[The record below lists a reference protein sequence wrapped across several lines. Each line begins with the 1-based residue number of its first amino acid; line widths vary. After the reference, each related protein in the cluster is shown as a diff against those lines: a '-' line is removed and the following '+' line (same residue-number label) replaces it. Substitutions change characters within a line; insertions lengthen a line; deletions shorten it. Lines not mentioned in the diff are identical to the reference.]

1 MIDNND
7 LFERVFSQLKVAE
20 SGNRHVDASGKLIT
34 SKAGAKG
41 ITQIMPR
48 TGANPGYGVKPLQN
62 DSPEEYERF
71 GRDYLAAMLRE
82 YKGDYEKALAAYN
95 AGPANVNRAISRAR
109 AEGGDWKDY
118 LPKPEETLPYI
129 DKILSGAGLK
139 RDEAP
144 AGLAK
149 NPEEGQFVVDP
160 VTGKKIKPF
169 GPIRKD
175 IDWRTLKND
184 PSWLDASDLVHR
196 AYYGRPFEGTDEE
209 LAEFGLQFMADLN
222 WSLITLGRLPGKL
235 AEFGDLE
242 TKMGLLYMMDTF
254 DNVDISTAGVWRGF
268 KAFATDPTNY
278 VGLGVFGIGTVG
290 KVATQTA
297 AKLAF
302 REALKQS
309 LGRSGIITG
318 IESMIFTGTENYLR
332 QNLEIEIGKREEFST
347 AELAG
352 SAALGGVIGT
362 GVGTAFDMIASKVAR
377 VFANRRAAKAGE
389 EAAPKDTQEAPKN
402 ALEAPKDSPEQRG
415 ALVEFRGTSVE
426 PREAPDGAKTI
437 DDISGLTP
445 EKLKGRRPE
454 DDWMTGPV
462 GLDKEDLKAAGFKLD
477 DIKTGIRAT
486 PQNLK
491 EAMELARGLARQLTR
506 LEATEVEAVVEA
518 LRRTE
523 MTMEEH
529 RQLALSVQMATDHLK
544 VERAYLISRL
554 MDGNI
559 DKGEAMKLQARLREV
574 EDIIVP
580 VEMMDE
586 AMSSLYGSALR
597 QRQQGLTDL
606 RGISVETIKQQ
617 YPDLSDAQARKL
629 YADTVIRVLREKKAR
644 EVRNQ
649 YNPQIERLVAAG
661 DWEGAVRLIGERE
674 RVIDDLFADLP
685 GGASGL
691 ERLGSKHNPTL
702 SEKLNEIFI
711 TNVFSPTT
719 LALNLVPS
727 TIKVVIQP
735 MLRVITTN
743 PLERATWIEMA
754 GTYSAMASAM
764 RGAIQAAKVAFK
776 YEQALLTR
784 DQARLMEGEL
794 ANKGRVAGAFRFI
807 PRLLNATD
815 EFLSHVAYNGY
826 VGGKAGAEAYV
837 DAISKGMSKQEA
849 TKLAKKAAKEALE
862 KAYKQHDLD
871 VRLKP
876 IVNKGINLGLTGK
889 DLDEWVLKEAKKNL
903 KHIKHGTDKEAL
915 DYVRD
920 VLYKRSFSGETW
932 YSKGA
937 QLIERSL
944 YQMPALKWVTGQ
956 LFFRTPIRV
965 FEEGLR
971 LTPGVQFF
979 MPHFLDDLI
988 GKNGA
993 RRQAKAQGEALLS
1006 LALGS
1011 AVIMA
1016 YAEGKI
1022 TGAGK
1027 YDYRQ
1032 RRLRQDSDLADPYT
1046 IQFDDGSTWTY
1057 RTFDPIATPM
1067 KIMVTALEYMDNLR
1081 IREAQ
1086 GEFIDASLYKKA
1098 WETFESGLMPVL
1110 LAISDANLL
1119 SGFTTTVKILADL
1132 ENAEGEHHKLIK
1144 YIGERLRWMVP
1155 NTAHKLYRMNDTE
1168 MRDPVLVS
1176 QVIQTQLGP
1185 IGALIEQAS
1194 DIKTTRSYDI
1204 LGYPRTITDVGALW
1218 NIFST
1223 ASVEERQ
1230 KGRPEEAL
1238 KVLREMD
1245 RLARVTGAVFNHG
1258 YKHPMTGDLDL
1269 RTVMTKDGS
1278 KTLYDR
1284 WMEIYRELDPV
1295 AALLPVVEAP
1305 LPDGTFEYK
1314 AQKVETM
1321 QRIIREYRDIAFKK
1335 LMTEEQL
1342 LEQEFVKRTI
1352 REAQAKGGLWDYG
1365 RKENAPQLLNY

>member
-1 MIDNND
+1 M
-7 LFERVFSQLKVAE
+7 
-20 SGNRHVDASGKLIT
+20 
-34 SKAGAKG
+34 
-41 ITQIMPR
+41 
-48 TGANPGYGVKPLQN
+48 
-62 DSPEEYERF
+62 
-71 GRDYLAAMLRE
+71 
-82 YKGDYEKALAAYN
+82 
-95 AGPANVNRAISRAR
+95 
-109 AEGGDWKDY
+109 
-118 LPKPEETLPYI
+118 
-129 DKILSGAGLK
+129 
-139 RDEAP
+139 
-144 AGLAK
+144 
-149 NPEEGQFVVDP
+149 
-160 VTGKKIKPF
+160 
-169 GPIRKD
+169 
-175 IDWRTLKND
+175 
-184 PSWLDASDLVHR
+184 
-196 AYYGRPFEGTDEE
+196 
-209 LAEFGLQFMADLN
+209 
-222 WSLITLGRLPGKL
+222 
-235 AEFGDLE
+235 
-242 TKMGLLYMMDTF
+242 
-254 DNVDISTAGVWRGF
+254 
-268 KAFATDPTNY
+268 
-278 VGLGVFGIGTVG
+278 
-290 KVATQTA
+290 
-297 AKLAF
+297 
-302 REALKQS
+302 
-309 LGRSGIITG
+309 
-318 IESMIFTGTENYLR
+318 
-332 QNLEIEIGKREEFST
+332 
-347 AELAG
+347 
-352 SAALGGVIGT
+352 
-362 GVGTAFDMIASKVAR
+362 
-377 VFANRRAAKAGE
+377 
-389 EAAPKDTQEAPKN
+389 
-402 ALEAPKDSPEQRG
+402 
-415 ALVEFRGTSVE
+415 
-426 PREAPDGAKTI
+426 
-437 DDISGLTP
+437 
-445 EKLKGRRPE
+445 KGRRPE

-477 DIKTGIRAT
+477 DIKTGLRAT

-491 EAMELARGLARQLTR
+491 ESMELARGLARQLTR

-529 RQLALSVQMATDHLK
+529 RQLALSVQMATDQLK

-559 DKGEAMKLQARLREV
+559 DKGEAKKLQARLREV

-580 VEMMDE
+580 MEMMDE

-606 RGISVETIKQQ
+606 RGVSVETIKQQ
-617 YPDLSDAQARKL
+617 YPDLTDEQARKL
-629 YADTVIRVLREKKAR
+629 YADTVARVLREKKAR

-674 RVIDDLFADLP
+674 RVIDELFADLP

-691 ERLGSKHNPTL
+691 ERLGSIRNPTL

-711 TNVFSPTT
+711 ANVFSPTT
-719 LALNLVPS
+719 LAINLVPS
-727 TIKVVIQP
+727 AIKVVIQP

-764 RGAIQAAKVAFK
+764 RGALQAAKVAFK

-784 DQARLMEGEL
+784 DQARLMEGDL
-794 ANKGRVAGAFRFI
+794 ANKGRFAGAFRFI

-815 EFLSHVAYNGY
+815 EFISHVAYNGY

-862 KAYKQHDLD
+862 KAYKQYDLD

-876 IVNKGINLGLTGK
+876 IVNKGINLGFTGK
-889 DLDEWVLKEAKKNL
+889 ELDDWVLKEAKENL
-903 KHIKHGTDKEAL
+903 KYIKHGADKEAL

-937 QLIERSL
+937 QWIERGL
-944 YQMPALKWVTGQ
+944 YQMPALKWLTGQ
-956 LFFRTPIRV
+956 LFFRTPLRV

-971 LTPGVQFF
+971 QTPGVQFF

-1006 LALGS
+1006 LALGA

-1016 YAEGKI
+1016 YAQGKI

-1032 RRLRQDSDLADPYT
+1032 RRLRQDSDLAAPYT

-1057 RTFDPIATPM
+1057 RMFDPIATPM
-1067 KIMVTALEYMDNLR
+1067 KIMVTALEYMDNLQ

-1086 GEFIDASLYKKA
+1086 GEFIDASLYEKA
-1098 WETFESGLMPVL
+1098 WATFVSGLMPVI

-1119 SGFTTTVKILADL
+1119 SGFTTTVKILGDL

-1194 DIKTTRSYDI
+1194 NIKTSRAYDI

-1295 AALLPVVEAP
+1295 AALLPVAEAP
-1305 LPDGTFEYK
+1305 LPDGTFEHK
-1314 AQKVETM
+1314 AQKVEIM

-1352 REAQAKGGLWDYG
+1352 REAQAKGGMWDYG

>member
-1 MIDNND
+1 MIDNQD
-7 LFERVFSQLKVAE
+7 LFERVFAQLKVAE

-41 ITQIMPR
+41 ITQVMPR

-71 GRDYLAAMLRE
+71 GREYLSAMLRE

-129 DKILSGAGLK
+129 DKVLKGAGVK
-139 RDEAP
+139 RDDAP
-144 AGLAK
+144 KDLAK
-149 NPEEGQFVVDP
+149 SPEEDQFVVDP

-175 IDWRTLKND
+175 IDWRTLKDD
-184 PSWLDASDLVHR
+184 PSWLDASELVYR
-196 AYYGRPFEGTDEE
+196 AYYGKPFEGTEEE

-235 AEFGDLE
+235 ADLGDLE
-242 TKMGLLYMMDTF
+242 TKMGLAYMLDTF
-254 DNVDISTAGVWRGF
+254 DNVDVSAAGVWRGF

-278 VGLGVFGIGTVG
+278 VGLGTFGIGTVG
-290 KVATQTA
+290 KVATQQA

-352 SAALGGVIGT
+352 STALGGVVGA
-362 GVGTAFDMIASKVAR
+362 GVGTVFDMVASKVAR
-377 VFANRRAAKAGE
+377 MITNRRAAKVE
-389 EAAPKDTQEAPKN
+389 EAGTPETTKA
-402 ALEAPKDSPEQRG
+402 ALEAPKETTSESRELSTEIRG
-415 ALVEFRGTSVE
+415 VPAE
-426 PREAPDGAKTI
+426 PSDGAKTS
-437 DDISGLTP
+437 DDISELRP

-454 DDWMTGPV
+454 DDLMTGPV

-477 DIKTGIRAT
+477 DIKTGLRAT
-486 PQNLK
+486 PQNIK

-529 RQLALSVQMATDHLK
+529 RQLALSVQIATDQLK

-554 MDGNI
+554 LDGNI
-559 DKGEAMKLQARLREV
+559 GKLEAMKLQARLREV

-580 VEMMDE
+580 MEMMDE
-586 AMSSLYGSALR
+586 ATSSMYGSALR

-617 YPDLSDAQARKL
+617 YPDLTDEQARKL
-629 YADTVIRVLREKKAR
+629 YADTVARVLRERKAR

-649 YNPQIERLVAAG
+649 YNPQIERLAAAG
-661 DWEGAVRLIGERE
+661 DWEVAVRLIGERE
-674 RVIDDLFADLP
+674 QLIDEIFADLP

-691 ERLGSKHNPTL
+691 ERLGSKRNPTL

-711 TNVFSPTT
+711 TNVLSPTT
-719 LALNLVPS
+719 LAINLLPS

-764 RGAIQAAKVAFK
+764 RGALQAAKVAFK

-794 ANKGRVAGAFRFI
+794 ANKGKWAGAFRFI

-815 EFLSHVAYNGY
+815 EFLSHLAYNGY
-826 VGGKAGAEAYV
+826 IGGKAGAEAYV
-837 DAISKGMSKQEA
+837 DAISKGLSKQEA

-862 KAYKQHDLD
+862 NAYKQYDLD

-876 IVNKGINLGLTGK
+876 IVNKAINLGLTGK
-889 DLDEWVLKEAKKNL
+889 EFNEWVLKEAKKNL

-920 VLYKRSFSGETW
+920 VLYKRSFSGETL

-937 QLIERSL
+937 QWIERLL

-979 MPHFLDDLI
+979 MPHFLSDLI

-993 RRQAKAQGEALLS
+993 RRQAKAQGEALLG

-1032 RRLRQDSDLADPYT
+1032 RRLRQDSDLAAPYT
-1046 IQFDDGSTWTY
+1046 IQFDDGSTWSY
-1057 RTFDPIATPM
+1057 RMFDPIATPM

-1086 GEFIDASLYKKA
+1086 GEFIDASIYEKA
-1098 WETFESGLMPVL
+1098 WATFVSGLMPFI

-1119 SGFTTTVKILADL
+1119 SGFTTTVKIIGDM

-1144 YIGERLRWMVP
+1144 YIGERLRWTVP

-1194 DIKTTRSYDI
+1194 NIKTSRSYDV

-1223 ASVEERQ
+1223 TSVEERQ

-1245 RLARVTGAVFNHG
+1245 RLARVTGVVFTHG

-1295 AALLPVVEAP
+1295 SALLPVAEAP
-1305 LPDGTFEYK
+1305 LPDGTFEHK
-1314 AQKVETM
+1314 ARKAEVM

-1335 LMTEEQL
+1335 LMAEEQL
-1342 LEQEFVKRTI
+1342 LEQEFVKRTV
-1352 REAQAKGGLWDYG
+1352 REAQAKAGMWDYG
-1365 RKENAPQLLNY
+1365 RQENAPKLLNY

>member
-7 LFERVFSQLKVAE
+7 LFERVFSQLKDAE
-20 SGNRHVDASGKLIT
+20 SGSRHVDASGKLIT

-95 AGPANVNRAISRAR
+95 AGPGNVNRAISRAR

-129 DKILSGAGLK
+129 DKILRGAGIK
-139 RDEAP
+139 RYEVP
-144 AGLAK
+144 AK
-149 NPEEGQFVVDP
+149 KPEEGEEQFVVDP

-184 PSWLDASDLVHR
+184 PSWLDASDLVYR
-196 AYYGRPFEGTDEE
+196 AYYGKPFEGTDEE

-235 AEFGDLE
+235 AEIGDLE

-254 DNVDISTAGVWRGF
+254 DNVDISAAGVWRGF

-278 VGLGVFGIGTVG
+278 VGLGTFGIGTVG
-290 KVATQTA
+290 KVATQQA

-352 SAALGGVIGT
+352 SAALGGVVGT
-362 GVGTAFDMIASKVAR
+362 GVGTAFDMVASKVAR
-377 VFANRRAAKAGE
+377 MFANRRAAKVGE
-389 EAAPKDTQEAPKN
+389 EATP
-402 ALEAPKDSPEQRG
+402 EAPKDSPE
-415 ALVEFRGTSVE
+415 APENTLAEV
-426 PREAPDGAKTI
+426 RESPDGAINI
-437 DDISGLTP
+437 DDITI

-529 RQLALSVQMATDHLK
+529 RQLALSVQMATDQLK

-574 EDIIVP
+574 EDIIIP
-580 VEMMDE
+580 MEMMDE

-606 RGISVETIKQQ
+606 RGVSVETIKQQ
-617 YPDLSDAQARKL
+617 YPDLTDEQARKL
-629 YADTVIRVLREKKAR
+629 YADTVARVLREKKAR

-719 LALNLVPS
+719 LAINLVPS
-727 TIKVVIQP
+727 AIKVVIQP
-735 MLRVITTN
+735 MLRVIVTN
-743 PLERATWIEMA
+743 PLERATWIEVA

-764 RGAIQAAKVAFK
+764 RGALQAAKVAFK

-794 ANKGRVAGAFRFI
+794 ANKGRFAGAFRFI

-815 EFLSHVAYNGY
+815 EFISHVAYNGY

-837 DAISKGMSKQEA
+837 AAISKGMSKQEA
-849 TKLAKKAAKEALE
+849 TKLAKKAAKDALE
-862 KAYKQHDLD
+862 NAYKQHDLD
-871 VRLKP
+871 ARLKP

-889 DLDEWVLKEAKKNL
+889 ELDEWVLKEAKKNL
-903 KHIKHGTDKEAL
+903 KYIKHGSDKEAL

-937 QLIERSL
+937 QLVERGL
-944 YQMPALKWVTGQ
+944 YQMPALKWLTGQ

-993 RRQAKAQGEALLS
+993 RRQAKAQGEALFS
-1006 LALGS
+1006 LALGA

-1032 RRLRQDSDLADPYT
+1032 RRLRQDSDLAAPYT

-1057 RTFDPIATPM
+1057 RMFDPIATPM

-1086 GEFIDASLYKKA
+1086 GEFIDARLYEKA
-1098 WETFESGLMPVL
+1098 LATFSSGLMPII

-1119 SGFTTTVKILADL
+1119 SGFTTTVKILGDM
-1132 ENAEGEHHKLIK
+1132 ENAEGEHHMLIK
-1144 YIGERLRWMVP
+1144 YIGERLRLMVP

-1194 DIKTTRSYDI
+1194 NIKTARAYDI

-1245 RLARVTGAVFNHG
+1245 RLARVTGAIFNHG

-1295 AALLPVVEAP
+1295 SALLPVVEAP
-1305 LPDGTFEYK
+1305 LPDGTFETK